1 MGRGRLS
8 SERRAEPIGSRRF
21 TDGAPDAR
29 LSAMRLLLAEDDAL
43 LSGSLAKGL
52 RERSYAVDVV
62 ANGDA
67 AVLEAAVNDYDGIV
81 LDVMLP
87 GRDGFAVARAL
98 RERGIRTPI
107 LMLTSRDRVTDKV
120 AGLDAGADDYLTKPF
135 EIEELL
141 ARLRAVLRR
150 GPAIAPEIITVGDLA
165 IDTRRQAASRAGR
178 PLSLTTKE
186 YAMLEYLARRADEV
200 VGRADILAHVWD
212 ANHDP
217 FSNALEVYIGRL
229 RRKVDLP
236 GMPPLIHTRRGA
248 GYMLAEQDAQE

>member
-1 MGRGRLS
+1 
-8 SERRAEPIGSRRF
+8 
-21 TDGAPDAR
+21 
-29 LSAMRLLLAEDDAL
+29 MRLLLAEDDSL

-52 RERSYAVDVV
+52 REHAYAVDVI

-67 AVLEAAVNDYDGIV
+67 AVVEAAVNDYDAIV
-81 LDVMLP
+81 LDVLLP

-107 LMLTSRDRVTDKV
+107 LMLTSRDRIADKI

-135 EIEELL
+135 ELEELL

-150 GPAIAPEIITVGDLA
+150 GPALTPAILTVGDLS
-165 IDTRRQAASRAGR
+165 IDTQRQTASRAGH

-186 YAMLEYLARRADEV
+186 YSMLEYLARRADQV
-200 VGRADILAHVWD
+200 VGRADIAAHVWD
-212 ANHDP
+212 ENHDP

-229 RRKVDLP
+229 RRKVDRP
-236 GMPPLIHTRRGA
+236 GMAPLIHTRRGA
-248 GYMLAEQDAQE
+248 GYMVSERHDSE